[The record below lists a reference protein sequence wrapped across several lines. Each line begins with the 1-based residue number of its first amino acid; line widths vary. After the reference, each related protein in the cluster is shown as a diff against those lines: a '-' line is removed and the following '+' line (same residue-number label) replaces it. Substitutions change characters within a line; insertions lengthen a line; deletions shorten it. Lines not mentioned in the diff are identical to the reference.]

1 MTFSI
6 LKNSSA
12 PQLCITLDGIFESE
26 FVAELLTSKN
36 LSELAI
42 LTLYLMYEK
51 KTGQDSF
58 WAPYIQVR
66 EEIRSAYFQGVLS
79 PPCPSPDGDYAP
91 HLPHLHRP
99 WTDRGEGECKPWRAL
114 CYGTMLS
121 WPICSRVSGLRG
133 AITKSIISFLSLYQ
147 AIVFLTARFYLDFI
161 YPTGCYAA
169 GSPLLAVVQQRLSGI
184 REEYEELDK
193 VWLTQDFSSAPPSC
207 RDAFSPAHTA
217 PSYPFRCGSWPPAF
231 SRGTRLICPR
241 RPSRSRD
248 SGRRLQLYRHPL
260 FTSRYET

>member
-66 EEIRSAYFQGVLS
+66 EDIRSAYFQGVLTPLS
-79 PPCPSPDGDYAP
+79 P
-91 HLPHLHRP
+91 HLTGTMCHTFHTSTGPGQ
-99 WTDRGEGECKPWRAL
+99 TEGKGSASRGEP
-114 CYGTMLS
+114 
-121 WPICSRVSGLRG
+121 
-133 AITKSIISFLSLYQ
+133 
-147 AIVFLTARFYLDFI
+147 
-161 YPTGCYAA
+161 
-169 GSPLLAVVQQRLSGI
+169 
-184 REEYEELDK
+184 
-193 VWLTQDFSSAPPSC
+193 SAME
-207 RDAFSPAHTA
+207 
-217 PSYPFRCGSWPPAF
+217 RC
-231 SRGTRLICPR
+231 
-241 RPSRSRD
+241 
-248 SGRRLQLYRHPL
+248 
-260 FTSRYET
+260 